1 MTLLAVPC
9 SGADT
14 VAILDADHGE
24 FLGDVEVGSHPVH
37 LATVGNCVFVATMGE
52 RSVDVIADGDVTRI
66 ETGVLGPSHFA
77 AVGETVFAP
86 CTGGDVVAVLDA
98 TDRTPCGRIAVGGEP
113 HDVVV
118 HDGAVF
124 VGSRADGTVS
134 VVDPDSMAV
143 LATHEFGDEARI
155 QGLAS
160 TADRAYAVDQRGERV
175 VALDRDGPEAVASV
189 GANPYEVVVH
199 GGRVYVP
206 GRDDGTVTELTAD
219 LGSRTRRRLGGRPV
233 DVVAHDDERWVLDR
247 ERPVLGEL
255 STGDDVSLPAPSFAA
270 AGDPDAFGRVYLT
283 HYDDDAVSAVDLD
296 ERAVVWT
303 TDLPAGPFEPLVV

>member
-9 SGADT
+9 SSADT
-14 VAILDADHGE
+14 VVILDADTGG

-37 LATVGNCVFVATMGE
+37 LATVANCVFVATMGE
-52 RSVDVIADGDVTRI
+52 RSVDVIADGDVARI
-66 ETGVLGPSHFA
+66 GTGVLGPSHFA

-98 TDRTPCGRIAVGGEP
+98 TDRTLCGRIAVGGEP

-118 HDGAVF
+118 HDGVVF
-124 VGSRADGTVS
+124 VGSRADGTVDI
-134 VVDPDSMAV
+134 VDPNSLTV
-143 LATHEFGDEARI
+143 LATHEFGADARI

-160 TADRAYAVDQRGERV
+160 TADQVYAVDQRGERV
-175 VALDRDGPEAVASV
+175 IALDRDGPEAIASV

-219 LGSRTRRRLGGRPV
+219 LGDPTRHRPGGRPV
-233 DVVAHDDERWVLDR
+233 DVVAHNDERWILDR
-247 ERPVLGEL
+247 DRPVLREL
-255 STGDDVSLPAPSFAA
+255 STGDEISLPAPAFATA
-270 AGDPDAFGRVYLT
+270 VDPDTVGRVFLT
-283 HYDDDAVSAVDLD
+283 HYDDDAVSAVDLI
-296 ERAVVWT
+296 EQAVVWT
-303 TDLPAGPFEPLVV
+303 TDVAASPFEPLIV